1 MDGELVFKV
10 SYIAFFKNTRVITI
24 IITYVFAGM
33 GVFFLD
39 PILPLRINS
48 LGGSD
53 NTIALFFALISLSF
67 VIGSIVSGVIA
78 AKNNKILIVLL
89 FVFLQTV
96 GLVALS
102 GIIVPRSIL
111 LVLTAFSVSLVGFA
125 EGCLTVPVISIILD
139 TMER

>member
-78 AKNNKILIVLL
+78 AKNNKMLIVLL
-89 FVFLQTV
+89 FVFLQAV

-102 GIIVPRSIL
+102 GIIVPGSIL
-111 LVLTAFSVSLVGFA
+111 LVMTAFSVSLVGFA